1 MSTPQFATFRRFV
14 LTGSI
19 AAVTATGAWYG
30 AGLKMKQDIKQV
42 CSCLCLCLFPPLF
55 LSRPFCA
62 LHILVMLHML
72 IATQEKQKAAIATP
86 LDQITELETYRANLM
101 QKKIML
107 DKKIEELEVKK
118 RKEERRRIKE
128 LKRVEKEKAE
138 QAGKGE

>member
-42 CSCLCLCLFPPLF
+42 CSYLCLCLSPLLYSF
-55 LSRPFCA
+55 
-62 LHILVMLHML
+62 HIVIMLYML
-72 IATQEKQKAAIATP
+72 IPTQEKQKAAIATP

-118 RKEERRRIKE
+118 RKEERRKVKE
-128 LKRVEKEKAE
+128 SKRLEKEKAE

>member
-1 MSTPQFATFRRFV
+1 MFLP
-14 LTGSI
+14 LP
-19 AAVTATGAWYG
+19 
-30 AGLKMKQDIKQV
+30 LP
-42 CSCLCLCLFPPLF
+42 FPSPL
-55 LSRPFCA
+55 LY
-62 LHILVMLHML
+62 HILVMLYML